1 MTNIIDSVG
10 YTFIEYNAAF
20 HMKYMHY
27 FVDGVYD
34 HEDVCERPLIITW
47 TEADM
52 KADEETGKCLAVA
65 TKLSYYPDNL
75 KISESLFEDILQ
87 AFILFPESHDS
98 DEETNEVRLEYVK
111 ALLES

>member
-1 MTNIIDSVG
+1 MTNIIDNVG

-27 FVDGVYD
+27 FVGRVYD

-47 TEADM
+47 AEADM

-75 KISESLFEDILQ
+75 KISESLFEDMLQ
-87 AFILFPESHDS
+87 AFILFPDDVEA
-98 DEETNEVRLEYVK
+98 NNKVRLEFVK
-111 ALLES
+111 ALLKS